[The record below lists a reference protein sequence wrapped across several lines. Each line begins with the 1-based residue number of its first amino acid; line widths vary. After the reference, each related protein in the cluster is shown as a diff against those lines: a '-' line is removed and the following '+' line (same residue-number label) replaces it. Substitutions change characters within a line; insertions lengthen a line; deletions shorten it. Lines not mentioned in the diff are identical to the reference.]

1 MLNDLSIRVKIID
14 AAKRLY
20 QKNMLAA
27 ADGNISYKIS
37 DDCILMT
44 PAGVSKAYITPE
56 DLAVI
61 TLDNKI
67 IAGNPSSER
76 LMHLGVY
83 NKCPQAKCV
92 VHAHPPTAI
101 AWTIAKPDLSELPSE
116 CLSELILGVGRIPI
130 APYARP
136 GTVAMSDVLF
146 PLLLEN
152 PVMILARHG
161 ALAWAGTLEE
171 AVNGIERLEHTAEI
185 LLKAE
190 MLGGITRLPE
200 VEVAYLREKR
210 KQICENGNVRIL

>member
-1 MLNDLSIRVKIID
+1 MFNDLCIRLKIID

-37 DDCILMT
+37 DTCILMT
-44 PAGVSKAYITPE
+44 PAGVSKAYIAPE
-56 DLAVI
+56 DLAII

-67 IAGNPSSER
+67 VAGNPSSER

-83 NKCPQAKCV
+83 NKCPQARCV

-101 AWTIAKPDLSELPSE
+101 AWTIARPDLAELPSE

-130 APYARP
+130 APYAKP
-136 GTVAMSDVLF
+136 GTTEMSDVLL
-146 PLLLEN
+146 PLLPEN

-190 MLGGITRLPE
+190 MLGGITVLPDA
-200 VEVAYLREKR
+200 EVAYLKEKR
-210 KQICENGNVRIL
+210 KKMCENGNVRIL